1 MYVIVKHTSEGKCE
15 VLPAVY
21 TTINEAAD
29 NLYSLWFHEISK
41 TKCTAQVSRFR
52 YQVSIF
58 EKDAKCFHHEY
69 IVQELT
75 FGETIFVEG
84 RPVSR

>member
-15 VLPAVY
+15 VLPAIY
-21 TTINEAAD
+21 STLNEAAD
-29 NLYSLWFHEISK
+29 KLYDLWFKEISFD
-41 TKCTAQVSRFR
+41 TTARVSKFQ
-52 YQVSIF
+52 YEAAIF
-58 EKDAKCFHHEY
+58 EDYEKFHHEY